1 MGAAFI
7 YGFALR
13 HTPVSMV
20 VNQLPAFLPVF
31 ANGMLG
37 AFVYTLYCTRCKHK
51 RLLSPLFLAVAIGAA
66 VCIQQLLVS
75 CYSFRQD
82 KQLWQLSYRIP
93 LSFAFLAF
101 LLASAFSPGWFR
113 KIFSNRAMRF
123 LGGISFNVYMWH
135 QWIMVKL
142 VRLTGFTNGGEV
154 TLAGAKMQ
162 WLLTAEGLGL
172 SLLAAVLTTYLIEKP
187 MQKWIMNGGCKKP

>member
-1 MGAAFI
+1 MAVI
-7 YGFALR
+7 
-13 HTPVSMV
+13 
-20 VNQLPAFLPVF
+20 LPDSPEFCFSCLSAGQRILSRVF
-31 ANGMLG
+31 
-37 AFVYTLYCTRCKHK
+37 
-51 RLLSPLFLAVAIGAA
+51 SQDLF
-66 VCIQQLLVS
+66 
-75 CYSFRQD
+75 
-82 KQLWQLSYRIP
+82 
-93 LSFAFLAF
+93 
-101 LLASAFSPGWFR
+101 
-113 KIFSNRAMRF
+113 NRAMRF